1 MNGKITVEIM
11 LSTYN
16 GEKYLRE
23 QMDSLLSQKGDFT
36 LKISVRDDGSRD
48 GTLDILREYEKNCG
62 INLTCGQN
70 IGINAAML
78 ELVKSSEKNFDYF
91 AFSDQDDVWE
101 DFKISEAITALSAC
115 EKHTPALFSCMEV
128 LTDENLKPY
137 ETMPRPKYYGDFYN
151 AIIQNK
157 AAGHTQVFNGA
168 LRDMF
173 MKYPPEKMYVY
184 DWVNYIIA
192 SEFGMVFF
200 SEKICGKYRQHGK
213 NSLGYSTN
221 PLAMIPL
228 RLKRLLKGDFKYAT
242 RQLKYIYEVYG
253 NALAEEHK
261 RELER
266 FLACRKKFWKR
277 LFYAL
282 TAKVKRNT
290 VFESFQFRTLYFLG
304 VYGKDI

>member
-1 MNGKITVEIM
+1 MSKKISVEIM
-11 LSTYN
+11 LSTFN
-16 GEKYLRE
+16 GEKYLRQ
-23 QMDSLLSQKGDFT
+23 QMDSLLSQKGDFN

-48 GTLDILREYEKNCG
+48 GTVDILREYEKTHG

-70 IGINAAML
+70 IGVNAAML
-78 ELVKSSEKNFDYF
+78 ELVKNSEKDFDYF

-101 DFKISEAITALSAC
+101 DFKISEAITALSSC
-115 EKHTPALFSCMEV
+115 EGETPALFSCMEV
-128 LTDENLKPY
+128 LTDENLIPY

-173 MKYPPEKMYVY
+173 KRYPPEKMYVY
-184 DWVNYIIA
+184 NWVNYIIA
-192 SEFGMVFF
+192 SEFGRVFF
-200 SEKICGKYRQHGK
+200 SEKICGKYRQHTS
-213 NSLGYSTN
+213 NALGYSTN

-228 RLKRLLKGDFKYAT
+228 RLKRLFKGDFNYAT
-242 RQLKYIYEVYG
+242 RQLKYINEVYG
-253 NALAEEHK
+253 PALTREHK
-261 RELER
+261 KELAR
-266 FLACRKKFWKR
+266 FLSCRKKFWKR

-290 VFESFQFRTLYFLG
+290 VFESFQFRALYFLG